1 MAVFVQLNLMVLS
14 RSVASV
20 VAQHLRFFK
29 WHASIITPVSKPLKA
44 KPSQEAVVALG
55 EFDHCHFPPR

>member
-20 VAQHLRFFK
+20 VAQHLRFLFFFFQVARQHH
-29 WHASIITPVSKPLKA
+29 HA
-44 KPSQEAVVALG
+44 G
-55 EFDHCHFPPR
+55 EQTVET